1 MTASTPA
8 VPRTSRAATRPRGA
22 PRRLLLFLCGLGLG
36 LSGCLRPQG
45 ALADRLVI
53 GEVMMRSEF
62 AANLRA
68 LALPGGRVSG
78 TPNAAR
84 AEQFVIDRLRAYG
97 FTRVWREPFEMW
109 SWLVHD
115 TRITVLGDP
124 PRVLAGAVAMGR
136 TESTP
141 PEGVTAEVVDLGEGT
156 DADFE
161 AHAADLRGK
170 IVLVR
175 ENRAARGR
183 RLRAALAHGA
193 VGFLVMMP
201 PDREPTIGNGHCT
214 PQPQPAAVIPHD
226 ADLLARLAAGEPVR
240 VNMRLETENWLA
252 RPSNIVAELP
262 GRGRHAN
269 EIVILGAH
277 LDGWHLG
284 EAALDNGSGA
294 AAILETARALRAIG
308 WQPARTVRFVWFMGE
323 EHGLLGSKAYVT
335 RHAAELDRIVAM
347 INVDMPGAPR
357 KLLAFGHEELRELLA
372 ATARDLAAYEL
383 EHAVTGLTGD
393 WSDHAPFMRQGIPTL
408 AVAGELGPGGKYYH
422 LPGDTYETVD
432 RRGTVQSSAV
442 LAVLVRRLA
451 DAPQRPG
458 IRRASTPEEVP

>member
-1 MTASTPA
+1 MPLPTLA
-8 VPRTSRAATRPRGA
+8 VPPA
-22 PRRLLLFLCGLGLG
+22 PRSAARLSDSRRGQLLLLLGLPVALG
-36 LSGCLRPQG
+36 GCLRPQG
-45 ALADRLVI
+45 EVADRLAI

-68 LALPGGRVSG
+68 LAMPGGRVSG
-78 TPNAAR
+78 TPNAER
-84 AEQFVIDRLRAYG
+84 AEQFVFDRLRAYG
-97 FTRVWREPFEMW
+97 YARVTREPFEMS
-109 SWLVHD
+109 SWLVRE

-124 PRVLAGAVAMGR
+124 PRVLEGAVALGR

-141 PEGVTAEVVDLGEGT
+141 PEGITAEVIDLGEGAE
-156 DADFE
+156 ADF
-161 AHAADLRGK
+161 AARGDEVRGR

-175 ENRAARGR
+175 ENRATRGQR
-183 RLRAALAHGA
+183 FRAALERGA

-201 PDREPTIGNGHCT
+201 PDREPTIGNGHRT
-214 PQPQPAAVIPHD
+214 PQPEPAAVIRHD
-226 ADLLARLAAGEPVR
+226 EEFLARLAAGEPVR
-240 VNMRLETENWLA
+240 VNIRLDTENWLA
-252 RPSNIVAELP
+252 RPCNIVAELP
-262 GRGRHAN
+262 GRGRHAD

-284 EAALDNGSGA
+284 EAAMDNGSGA

-323 EHGLLGSKAYVT
+323 EHGLLGSKAYVA

-357 KLLAFGHEELRELLA
+357 KLVAFGHAELEDLLA

-383 EHAVTGLTGD
+383 EHAVAGLTGD
-393 WSDHAPFMRQGIPTL
+393 WSDHAPFMRQGVPTL
-408 AVAGELGPGGKYYH
+408 ALAGELGPGAKYYH
-422 LPGDTYETVD
+422 LAGDTYDTVD

-442 LAVLVRRLA
+442 FAVLVRRLA

-458 IRRASTPEEVP
+458 IRRESTPEENP